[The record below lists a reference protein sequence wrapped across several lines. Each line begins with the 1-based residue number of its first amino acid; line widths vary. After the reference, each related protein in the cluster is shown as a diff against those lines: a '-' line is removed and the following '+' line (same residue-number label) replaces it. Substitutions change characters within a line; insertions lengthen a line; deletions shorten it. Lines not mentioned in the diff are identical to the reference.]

1 MGEAVKAAN
10 DMLNAISKKTL
21 DFKTSN
27 PLFDGKEVN
36 YDMLKRYGSLA
47 YIKKDTSKTGTK
59 EERSFP
65 APVLGFNMDKHAC
78 RCFYLVRRTLIK
90 DIKFDE
96 SILAFVPTGPS
107 N

>member
-65 APVLGFNMDKHAC
+65 APELGFN
-78 RCFYLVRRTLIK
+78 LVRRTLIK